1 MQVTPGVLRFLGLVF
16 CLPVLCV
23 GIGGD
28 AGAYE
33 EITDQ
38 DGGTLKGQVTL
49 SGDVPRP
56 KGYNL
61 VTFRDAVYCG
71 RVSNGIGWR
80 LLQPFDI
87 GPAGEFR
94 NVVVMLEDVKHG
106 KPMQKHTPLIEA
118 LNCAFAPYTSVVHD
132 KHDIQLINKDPVVHV
147 IQAYATSRHGARV
160 LFQSRLPMNPRYG
173 KSGASAARR
182 GKNLAGKL
190 KTKRIKMPRG
200 RRIFVM
206 QCGIHGYMESWA
218 LVINHPYYALTDEH
232 GRFTIDDIPPGS
244 YKAVV
249 WHPVVKAGR
258 GMEYDVTIEP
268 KQSTT
273 LNVEISA
280 PKGRLYANQLEE
292 NPRFELSLV
301 GGTKIVPSVEL
312 QTY

>member
-33 EITDQ
+33 ETTVQ
-38 DGGTLKGQVTL
+38 DGGALTGQVTL
-49 SGDVPRP
+49 SGDVPKP

-61 VTFRDAVYCG
+61 VTFPDPVYCG
-71 RVSNGIGWR
+71 RISNGKGWR
-80 LLQPFDI
+80 LLQPFDV

-106 KPMQKHTPLIEA
+106 KPMQKHTPMIEA
-118 LNCAFAPYTSVVHD
+118 VNCAFAPYTSVVHD
-132 KHDIQLINKDPVVHV
+132 NHDVQVINKDPVFHD

-160 LFQSRLPMNPRYG
+160 LFNSPLPMNPRYR

-182 GKNLAGKL
+182 GNTLSGKL
-190 KTKRIKMPRG
+190 MTEHITMPKG

-206 QCGIHGYMESWA
+206 QCGFHAYMESWA
-218 LVINHPYYALTDEH
+218 LVINHPYYVLTDEH

-258 GMEYDVTIEP
+258 GMEYDVTIES

-280 PKGRLYANQLEE
+280 PRGRLYANELED
-292 NPRFELSLV
+292 NPRFGLSLM